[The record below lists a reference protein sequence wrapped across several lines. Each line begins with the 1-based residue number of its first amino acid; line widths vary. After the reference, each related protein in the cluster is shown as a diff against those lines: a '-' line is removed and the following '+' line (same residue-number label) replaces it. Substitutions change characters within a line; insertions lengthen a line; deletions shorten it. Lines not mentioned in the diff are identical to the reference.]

1 MTSLPEQLTDA
12 TAVVAAIGCTPMAV
26 GVVSDAELLQ
36 VLSQF
41 ALLRRAVEVQTAIAA
56 AEVAQ
61 RSRPELGHSGLA
73 GRQGFV
79 NVAGLIQS
87 TQQSTRGEAT
97 KLIEVGTLI
106 TAVEAARQPDARDP
120 APWDAPLADA
130 VASGRLSLDAANQI
144 RRGLGKPCD
153 RVPAEMLTRAC
164 ETILA
169 EMGVLDAGQ
178 LGRRARD
185 ARIDVDSAGVK
196 LREHEL
202 HARRTLSIWDGD
214 DGLTHLTAQFGPEDG
229 ALLRATAEGLLGP
242 RNGGPRFVADEDI
255 ARGARLE
262 ADPRTNPQIIADG
275 FLELL
280 RAGLETDPRKVL
292 GSKRPTVRVMV
303 TGQTLTRAVKNGRAA
318 STVFGGSAGRGTST
332 HTGTGAGR
340 GTSTNVGTCDGN
352 TGTGNAG
359 TGTGTGTGDG
369 STKPSAGRSAGAD
382 REASGNAGTDS
393 GCAGDMGAP
402 YGLIEGSGAAVSL
415 ETIERLICDTGL
427 VGELFAPDGAL
438 LDVGR
443 DQRLFTAKQRTG
455 LQTEWGGCADPTCD
469 RPPSM
474 CEAHH
479 IIRWRDGGRTDVA
492 DGVLLCRRHHMLLH
506 DHGGQIVREGTDYF
520 MTRGEKTPGQAAQ
533 VRFRLESKNA
543 LYRKLVG
550 ADRGRPSY
558 RG

>member
-1 MTSLPEQLTDA
+1 MTSLPDQLTDA
-12 TAVVAAIGCTPMAV
+12 TAVVAAIGCTPTAV

-61 RSRPELGHSGLA
+61 RSRPELGHAGLA

-97 KLIEVGTLI
+97 KLIEVGTLM
-106 TAVEAARQPDARDP
+106 TAVEAAKQPDSLTP
-120 APWDAPLADA
+120 VPWDAPLA
-130 VASGRLSLDAANQI
+130 VALSEGRLSLDAANQI

-242 RNGGPRFVADEDI
+242 RSGGPRFVADEDV

-303 TGQTLTRAVKNGRAA
+303 TGETLTRAVKNGRAA
-318 STVFGGSAGRGTST
+318 GSTVVGGSAG
-332 HTGTGAGR
+332 TGTR
-340 GTSTNVGTCDGN
+340 ST
-352 TGTGNAG
+352 AG
-359 TGTGTGTGDG
+359 T
-369 STKPSAGRSAGAD
+369 A
-382 REASGNAGTDS
+382 TDS

-479 IIRWRDGGRTDVA
+479 IVRWRDGGRTDVA
-492 DGVLLCRRHHMLLH
+492 DGVLLCRRHHLLLH

>member
-1 MTSLPEQLTDA
+1 MTSLPDQLTDA

-26 GVVSDAELLQ
+26 GVVSDAELLV
-36 VLSQF
+36 VLGQY

-73 GRQGFV
+73 GREGFV
-79 NVAGLIQS
+79 NVTGLIQS

-97 KLIEVGTLI
+97 KLIEVGTLL
-106 TAVEAARQPDARDP
+106 TAVEAAKQPDSLTP
-120 APWDAPLADA
+120 VPWDAPLA
-130 VASGRLSLDAANQI
+130 VALSEGRLSLDAANQI
-144 RRGLGKPCD
+144 RRGLGKPGD
-153 RVPAEMLTRAC
+153 RVPGRVLTRAC
-164 ETILA
+164 EVILA
-169 EMGVLDAGQ
+169 EIGMLDAAQ

-185 ARIDVDSAGVK
+185 ARIDLDSAGVK

-202 HARRTLSIWDGD
+202 HARRTVSIWDGD
-214 DGLTHLTAQFGPEDG
+214 DGMTNLKVTVAPEDG
-229 ALLRATAEGLLGP
+229 ALLRSIFEGLLGP
-242 RNGGPRFVADEDI
+242 RGGGPRFVAEEDV

-262 ADPRTNPQIIADG
+262 ADPRTNKQLITDG

-303 TGQTLTRAVKNGRAA
+303 TGQTLTRAVKNGRA
-318 STVFGGSAGRGTST
+318 SA
-332 HTGTGAGR
+332 TGA
-340 GTSTNVGTCDGN
+340 V
-352 TGTGNAG
+352 AG
-359 TGTGTGTGDG
+359 TRTG
-369 STKPSAGRSAGAD
+369 
-382 REASGNAGTDS
+382 GNAGTDS

-427 VGELFAPDGAL
+427 VGELFSPDGAL

-520 MTRGEKTPGQAAQ
+520 MTRGEKSPGRAAP

-543 LYRKLVG
+543 LYRKLIG
-550 ADRGRPSY
+550 AGTAARAGRASIADRGRPSY